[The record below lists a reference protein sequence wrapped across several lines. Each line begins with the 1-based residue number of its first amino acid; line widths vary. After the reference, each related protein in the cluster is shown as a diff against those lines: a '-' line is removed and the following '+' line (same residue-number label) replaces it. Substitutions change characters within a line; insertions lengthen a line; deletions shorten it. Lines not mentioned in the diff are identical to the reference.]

1 MVVRLI
7 KHSIIEVPEYS
18 FVQKKKLKLPDNSY
32 SASLNNKFSLTD
44 VKWDYFN
51 IKDLFNVS
59 ASKDKVLLD
68 HSSGKTLMLVQQNLI
83 MVSRIMLILDQQI
96 KVEPLQ

>member
-1 MVVRLI
+1 MDLI
-7 KHSIIEVPEYS
+7 DLGIPHGREANKTFDFIEVPEYS
-18 FVQKKKLKLPDNSY
+18 FVQKKVKEMKLPDKPSY

-68 HSSGKTLMLVQQNLI
+68 YSSEK
-83 MVSRIMLILDQQI
+83 
-96 KVEPLQ
+96 PLC